1 MAKPSQ
7 HPVVDLAAFRQMA
20 KQLNHHGCKE
30 PTDQRRPSGA
40 LGEGFLERQRRHGAM
55 ASN

>member
-1 MAKPSQ
+1 MAKTSQ
-7 HPVVDLAAFRQMA
+7 HPVVDLAAFHQMA
-20 KQLNHHGCKE
+20 KHHSCKE